1 MTKEFEENGPSRF
14 CLTPGTDLPSQYS
27 SPSKGEVP
35 QRGGGVLFP
44 AEEGFSEGLG
54 SSGSLLTLGTGLPSQ
69 YSSPSKGE
77 VPQRGGGVLFPA
89 EEGVSDGRRCVL
101 AESGISLKAIGRD
114 LGLEV
119 SVRGGELLTHP
130 LPSMASSQQMMWRK
144 SLSINSDFCRAV
156 VQTGYLT
163 WQQMLDAVCRYRLG
177 ATLQGHVIFW
187 QIDREERICDGKIMC
202 YNPDCHRSKDKSQAT
217 TWVSALLAK
226 RHGGK
231 LEGDMARHCLFG
243 LHLLHPRNAWLVE
256 QSISACGN
264 EPPRAT
270 NSSANADAAFAQATP
285 DAAFAQAG
293 GESPASQAVFAQRCH
308 TSDDWQQRPVAV
320 VEAEKTAVILSAHYP
335 QYLWLATGGLGEVQP
350 EKFRPLKGRRVILF
364 PDADPDGKAYAYWY
378 KAAQTVMAQPYW
390 EGSPPIRVSAL
401 LEQHATPEQKGR
413 KIDLVEFITE

>member
-1 MTKEFEENGPSRF
+1 MTKAFEENGPSRF
-14 CLTPGTDLPSQYS
+14 CLTP
-27 SPSKGEVP
+27 
-35 QRGGGVLFP
+35 
-44 AEEGFSEGLG
+44 
-54 SSGSLLTLGTGLPSQ
+54 GTGLPSQ

-101 AESGISLKAIGRD
+101 AESGVSLKAIGHD

-231 LEGDMARHCLFG
+231 NDGDITRHCLFG
-243 LHLLHPRNAWLVE
+243 LHLLRDSV
-256 QSISACGN
+256 
-264 EPPRAT
+264 RK
-270 NSSANADAAFAQATP
+270 
-285 DAAFAQAG
+285 
-293 GESPASQAVFAQRCH
+293 GEDQPIAI
-308 TSDDWQQRPVAV
+308 
-320 VEAEKTAVILSAHYP
+320 VEAEKTAVILSAYYQ
-335 QYLWLATGGLGEVQP
+335 QYVWLATGGLYEVQP